1 MYIVTSILTNKP
13 AKYYKYIIFC
23 WLEKEKAMNLKKFMA
38 VVTAAALLLAVMGA
52 GFIMP
57 AQKASAAGFTDLNQ
71 DGIVEAMG
79 AGWNLGNQLEAALNG
94 TPNETFWDNSVISE
108 NLVKAVK
115 NEGFKTIRIPVSYLS
130 KIGSAPNYTIDLSW
144 LDRVQQVVDMCINN
158 GLYAIIN
165 IHGDGYNTVEGGWLL
180 CNGADQYTIR
190 QKYAA
195 CWKQIAERFKN
206 YDHHLVFESMNEV
219 FDDTYGVPNRTYY
232 SNINS
237 LNQIFVDTVRQTGGN
252 NAKRWLMLPGW
263 NTNIN
268 YTAGDY
274 GFVIPS
280 DNYRSSSVPANEKR
294 IMVSV
299 HYYDPWDFCGEE
311 NNLITQWGYSA
322 TDSSKVSV
330 YGDETYINDM
340 FHMLYQKFTS
350 QGYPVVIGEYGA
362 IDKSSKDYANT
373 ACRAEFAQRVCA
385 YADNYGCVPVWWDN
399 GVTGT
404 NGFALFNRYNYQV
417 VQPQIIDAIMSV
429 YGDDV
434 IYNGRSYMLKNVQ
447 SGKYMDVSGGWAS
460 NGSNVLQY
468 ESPEA
473 KANNTWRF
481 EPDGEGYYYIYSCL
495 GDGKTYLLDV
505 ANNSSSNGTNIG
517 IWENTYC
524 DAQKYK
530 PVKNVDGSYTIYTK
544 SSGCKSVVEVE
555 NADTS
560 NGANIQQWEYNGHNC
575 QKWYLE
581 EVK

>member
-13 AKYYKYIIFC
+13 AKYYKYIIFY

-94 TPNETFWDNSVISE
+94 TPNETFWDNPVISE

-237 LNQIFVDTVRQTGGN
+237 LNQIFCRYSTPD
-252 NAKRWLMLPGW
+252 RW
-263 NTNIN
+263 
-268 YTAGDY
+268 
-274 GFVIPS
+274 
-280 DNYRSSSVPANEKR
+280 
-294 IMVSV
+294 
-299 HYYDPWDFCGEE
+299 
-311 NNLITQWGYSA
+311 
-322 TDSSKVSV
+322 
-330 YGDETYINDM
+330 
-340 FHMLYQKFTS
+340 
-350 QGYPVVIGEYGA
+350 
-362 IDKSSKDYANT
+362 
-373 ACRAEFAQRVCA
+373 
-385 YADNYGCVPVWWDN
+385 
-399 GVTGT
+399 
-404 NGFALFNRYNYQV
+404 
-417 VQPQIIDAIMSV
+417 
-429 YGDDV
+429 
-434 IYNGRSYMLKNVQ
+434 
-447 SGKYMDVSGGWAS
+447 
-460 NGSNVLQY
+460 
-468 ESPEA
+468 
-473 KANNTWRF
+473 
-481 EPDGEGYYYIYSCL
+481 
-495 GDGKTYLLDV
+495 
-505 ANNSSSNGTNIG
+505 
-517 IWENTYC
+517 
-524 DAQKYK
+524 
-530 PVKNVDGSYTIYTK
+530 
-544 SSGCKSVVEVE
+544 
-555 NADTS
+555 
-560 NGANIQQWEYNGHNC
+560 
-575 QKWYLE
+575 
-581 EVK
+581 